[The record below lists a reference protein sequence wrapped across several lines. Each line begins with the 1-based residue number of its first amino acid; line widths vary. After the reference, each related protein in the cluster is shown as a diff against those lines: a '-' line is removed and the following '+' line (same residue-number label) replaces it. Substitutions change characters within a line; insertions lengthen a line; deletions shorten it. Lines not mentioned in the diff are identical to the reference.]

1 MEKTMSGMP
10 TLRATVIIG
19 VAVAAIILSG
29 CAGENDPVAR
39 AEAQVTLKEQ
49 AVADAQADLSDASD
63 VFCESSE
70 TYIVALDRYGD
81 VLNETATTVGDV
93 RVAGKDLA
101 EPRDDALDGAQAASD
116 AQDALVNAEQE
127 LAEAKAALD
136 AATAGTSA
144 APVETPTPEST
155 SAPLAPSASIE
166 RVEQAEDE
174 YASALGAV
182 TDQTPLA
189 DASEQFNSA
198 AVALEFAWL
207 NLFADAG
214 CIPDEQQQQAA
225 AAVSAYTVAVQ
236 QDLADAGYYPGA
248 IDGVYGPETV
258 GAVEALQQANALP
271 VTGTIDKATADALQ
285 SELEALAGASAQDSV
300 ATTAAVQQT
309 LKLVGFW
316 DGPVDGVWTP
326 ELTEA
331 VIAFQTELGVEPT
344 GTVDAATVAA
354 FKGAIADLQQP
365 EPAATPTPTPTE
377 EP

>member
-1 MEKTMSGMP
+1 MTSGM
-10 TLRATVIIG
+10 LRPRRAGIVG
-19 VAVAAIILSG
+19 AAVAALILTG

-39 AEAQVTLKEQ
+39 AEAQVAMKEQ
-49 AVADAQADLSDASD
+49 AVASAQTDLTAASDA
-63 VFCESSE
+63 FCEASE
-70 TYIVALDRYGD
+70 TYILALDRYGD
-81 VLNETATTVGDV
+81 VLNETAITVGDV

-116 AQDALVNAEQE
+116 AQAALVSAEEE

-144 APVETPTPEST
+144 APVETPTGEST
-155 SAPLAPSASIE
+155 SAPLAPPASVE
-166 RVEQAEDE
+166 RVEQAEHE
-174 YASALGAV
+174 YASAQGAV

-189 DASEQFNSA
+189 DASEQFNGA

-214 CIPDEQQQQAA
+214 CIPDEQQQAA
-225 AAVSAYTVAVQ
+225 AAVSAYTVAAQ

-258 GAVEALQQANALP
+258 GAVEALQYANGLP

-285 SELEALAGASAQDSV
+285 SELAALAGASAQDSV

-326 ELTEA
+326 ELTGA
-331 VIAFQTELGVEPT
+331 VIAFQTELGVQPT
-344 GTVDAATVAA
+344 GTVDAATVNA
-354 FKGAIADLQQP
+354 FKEAIADLQQP
-365 EPAATPTPTPTE
+365 GSTATPTPTPTV